1 MIQIRI
7 RNPLN
12 YELLFE
18 GEFRSLK
25 KIVND
30 LNKKYPH
37 QTMFSYNCLKNQIYQ
52 KNTMDWIELKRYSIK
67 DKMPE

>member
-12 YELLFE
+12 YELLYE

-37 QTMFSYNCLKNQIYQ
+37 SKMFSYAFLKNQIYQ
-52 KNTMDWIELKRYSIK
+52 RNTMDWIELKRYNVN
-67 DKMPE
+67 DKPED